1 MTLYSFSKIYFTK
14 WKNSPPKKNP
24 CVQVEELRK
33 IKLKTTY
40 PAFNGLGLAKDVVF
54 QILHLMVP

>member
-1 MTLYSFSKIYFTK
+1 MEKITTK
-14 WKNSPPKKNP
+14 NIP
-24 CVQVEELRK
+24 CIQVEELRK

-40 PAFNGLGLAKDVVF
+40 PSFNGLLILLGLAKDEVF